1 MKTKSKI
8 SAYILRGAAAMLLFS
23 CVVVAFSSAINVAN
37 HPPKFPTPQ
46 NNTALG
52 VNEHEGAS
60 SVAASAIR
68 RNRTLTFTDRIAYQ
82 RAIEEVYC
90 RHRIWPKEDAGL
102 KPPLDKVMSQ

>member
-23 CVVVAFSSAINVAN
+23 CVVVALSSAINVAN

-60 SVAASAIR
+60 SVATSVAQR
-68 RNRTLTFTDRIAYQ
+68 GRTLTFTDRIAYQ
-82 RAIEEVYC
+82 REIEEVYW
-90 RHRIWPKEDAGL
+90 RHRIWPKANAGS
-102 KPPLDKVMSQ
+102 KPPLDNVIS